1 MPESLLSAL
10 KNCIGFI
17 QLKLSDFF
25 GGEPSIDKVLTE
37 RLIQKEK
44 PYRVNKGLILLA
56 NNHFELVNPV
66 CPVCGSYQVTKQE
79 YRRRTPILG
88 EFGAQKVYLRRYRCI
103 RCRKKFTTPLDSVVE
118 RNHRYASVFKDK
130 VGNLTKTGYRSL
142 RKLKEDLFT
151 FFGISPSHQSI
162 KNWVVIGDVKTIK
175 NQITS
180 YSGYYCYDEQYIKI
194 DGKREYRLTLFDS
207 LLNIPVYEGIA
218 RNRAYKTVYGFLKE
232 ALENKPLFAITT
244 DHRREYKTII
254 DNLGAV
260 HQLCLFHL
268 SKMIGEEVYAVLRS
282 KKASYRDKIKLCFY
296 FTDIK
301 NIFRTYD
308 ENVAIER
315 LEKLLDEYDDVPRV
329 LQGYIRKKIL
339 PDFERLTLFMRDGF
353 VSKTTNPVENYYRQT
368 DPDQIKKKF
377 KTSQGMLSYLAKKME
392 YWTMKLGRF
401 IQHPTS

>member
-10 KNCIGFI
+10 KNCIGSI

-37 RLIQKEK
+37 RFIQKEM
-44 PYRVNKGLILLA
+44 PYRVNKVLILLA

-88 EFGAQKVYLRRYRCI
+88 EFGAQKVYLRRYLCTK
-103 RCRKKFTTPLDSVVE
+103 CGKKFTTPLDSVVE

-130 VGNLTKTGYRSL
+130 VAKLTKTGYRSL

-151 FFGISPSHQSI
+151 FFGIAPSHQSI
-162 KNWVVIGDVKTIK
+162 QNWLGIDNVKTIK
-175 NQITS
+175 NQIS
-180 YSGYYCYDEQYIKI
+180 NYSGYYCYDEQYIKI
-194 DGKREYRLTLFDS
+194 DGKRKYRLALFDS
-207 LLNIPVYEGIA
+207 LLNIPVSEEIA
-218 RNRAYKTVYGFLKE
+218 RDRAYKTVYGFLKE
-232 ALENKPLFAITT
+232 ALEDKPLFAITT

-260 HQLCLFHL
+260 HQLCIFHL
-268 SKMIGEEVYAVLRS
+268 FKMIGTDVYDALRS
-282 KKASYRDKIKLCFY
+282 KKASYRDKIKLCLY

-308 ENVAIER
+308 ENVAIKR
-315 LEKLLDEYDDVPRV
+315 LEKLLDEYDDIPRV
-329 LQGYIRKKIL
+329 LRGYIRKKIL
-339 PDFERLTLFMRDGF
+339 PDFERLTQFMRDGL
-353 VSKTTNPVENYYRQT
+353 VPRTTNPVENYYRQT
-368 DPDQIKKKF
+368 DPDQIKKKY
-377 KTSQGMLSYLAKKME
+377 KTSQGILSYLARKME
-392 YWTMKLGRF
+392 YWTVKLGRC